1 MNLWRNKYLSL
12 ASMAL
17 IALII
22 FIFNII
28 IFVHEISNNAI
39 ENFNDKV
46 DIIIYI
52 KDGSDFVEVD
62 NLIEE
67 LRGFKDI
74 KDLKFT
80 SKEQAL
86 NNLLDTF
93 PEQENPFEKYGIENK
108 LPANIQ
114 IITNT
119 PKSHPQIISF
129 LYEGQYS
136 HLLKEVENNKENQ
149 KLAQKLANITD
160 ASKKIIM
167 GIIIAFLIGGF
178 LIIINGVYLTIYSRK
193 EEINIMKLV
202 GASYFY
208 IKSPFILEGLIY
220 GSVGAIINILLVL
233 IFVKN
238 FQINEVGL
246 NIQNYN
252 YILLFL
258 FEILAGA
265 ILGFLASLIAV
276 EKYLNE

>member
-1 MNLWRNKYLSL
+1 M
-12 ASMAL
+12 
-17 IALII
+17 
-22 FIFNII
+22 
-28 IFVHEISNNAI
+28 
-39 ENFNDKV
+39 
-46 DIIIYI
+46 
-52 KDGSDFVEVD
+52 
-62 NLIEE
+62 
-67 LRGFKDI
+67 
-74 KDLKFT
+74 
-80 SKEQAL
+80 

>member
-1 MNLWRNKYLSL
+1 MLKNRPYYNNLLQKINEHHFFINIRRIWQNTVMNLWRNKYLSL

-238 FQINEVGL
+238 
-246 NIQNYN
+246 
-252 YILLFL
+252 
-258 FEILAGA
+258 
-265 ILGFLASLIAV
+265 
-276 EKYLNE
+276 